1 MDSSTVGPRRASS
14 AARTAV
20 VWEALTAEL
29 ARAAEE
35 SAAPLEIV
43 DAGGGT
49 GGAAVPLAELG
60 HRVTVVDSSPTPW
73 QRWNAALP
81 KPGCG

>member
-1 MDSSTVGPRRASS
+1 MDSSKVSSGRASS

-29 ARAAEE
+29 ARLAEE
-35 SAAPLEIV
+35 FVEPLNIV

-49 GGAAVPLAELG
+49 GVPPCPS
-60 HRVTVVDSSPTPW
+60 RDSATGSRSSTPARTPW